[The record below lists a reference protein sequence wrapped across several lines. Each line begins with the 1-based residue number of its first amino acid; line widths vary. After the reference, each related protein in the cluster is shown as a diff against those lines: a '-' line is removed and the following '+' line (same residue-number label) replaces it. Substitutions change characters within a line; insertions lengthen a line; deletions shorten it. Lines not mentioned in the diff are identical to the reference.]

1 MSGPTASPV
10 PPAWPIPLASPA
22 PHPAPGGTSAAKR
35 SAGRRQRSE
44 AESMRSNDPTR
55 GEVVRAAVA
64 LIDQNG
70 LRGLTSRKISSHL
83 GVQTRALARLF
94 HDREELLD
102 GIVEAVVDE
111 LYADP
116 DVRPISCHWQEY
128 LQTVAHGVR
137 RAALAHPAVFPLIA
151 TRSPAAPTLAQPPMD
166 GNIPG
171 ISAPMRILRP
181 CRSDGL
187 SSVLQFSARP
197 SAAGSL
203 RTGRHRIGWP
213 PGASTRPAQRSRRL
227 PPNGRHGG
235 RAGSESCRPTV
246 RRSPRNP
253 AGSPGRPRYPVV
265 SRQRVNQLQGF
276 PNSGD

>member
-1 MSGPTASPV
+1 
-10 PPAWPIPLASPA
+10 
-22 PHPAPGGTSAAKR
+22 
-35 SAGRRQRSE
+35 
-44 AESMRSNDPTR
+44 MRSNDPTR

-128 LQTVAHGVR
+128 LQTVAHGVC

-151 TRSPAAPTLAQPPMD
+151 TRSPAAPWLHPPLRSLRWMETFLESLHQCGFSDRAAATAYRAFSSFLLGHLLLEVAALGDIGSVGRPERRPVQPSDLADYPRMAAMADELAQNHAD
-166 GNIPG
+166 QQFEEALETLLDRLEGQG
-171 ISAPMRILRP
+171 I
-181 CRSDGL
+181 
-187 SSVLQFSARP
+187 Q
-197 SAAGSL
+197 
-203 RTGRHRIGWP
+203 
-213 PGASTRPAQRSRRL
+213 
-227 PPNGRHGG
+227 
-235 RAGSESCRPTV
+235 
-246 RRSPRNP
+246 
-253 AGSPGRPRYPVV
+253 
-265 SRQRVNQLQGF
+265 
-276 PNSGD
+276 